1 MQRRQTTWRVFISS
15 FRFVV
20 VTEEG
25 GYGIYYRTFSSSS
38 TMDAVFKAHTQQKQA
53 TVDDNAFAEGQRRD
67 DKTLDVTVTFLQ
79 TTTGDNEQ
87 DEDARQQQQTR
98 VKELSLQSHLHV
110 HFDLFP
116 GLVIKYMELAVALP
130 ISSSGQPK
138 MYSKV
143 R

>member
-1 MQRRQTTWRVFISS
+1 
-15 FRFVV
+15 
-20 VTEEG
+20 
-25 GYGIYYRTFSSSS
+25 
-38 TMDAVFKAHTQQKQA
+38 MDAVFKAHSRSNSRRQRFCRRR
-53 TVDDNAFAEGQRRD
+53 DDVD

-116 GLVIKYMELAVALP
+116 GLVI
-130 ISSSGQPK
+130 
-138 MYSKV
+138 
-143 R
+143 